1 MKMVGAILNALS
13 QCDERMIGSGLRTK
27 YQFQDVKEGFLEYMA
42 RLFGRNSEAVVVEYY
57 GKTQIRN
64 NWGNIKGTIDE
75 VP

>member
-1 MKMVGAILNALS
+1 MKIVGNIRNPLF
-13 QCDERMIGSGLRTK
+13 QCDERMIEAGIFTK
-27 YQFQDVKEGFLEYMA
+27 DQFQDGKEDLLNSMA
-42 RLFGRNSEAVVVEYY
+42 RLFGRNSEAVVVEDY